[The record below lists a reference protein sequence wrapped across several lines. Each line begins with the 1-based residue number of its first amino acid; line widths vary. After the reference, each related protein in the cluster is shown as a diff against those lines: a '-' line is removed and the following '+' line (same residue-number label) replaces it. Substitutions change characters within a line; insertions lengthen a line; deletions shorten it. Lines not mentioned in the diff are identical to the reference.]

1 MEEEGGDIVID
12 LNDSSSSSSSSDAS
26 VGRFHS
32 DEDAA
37 QSMKEGRYRVLP
49 GATPLGKGEFSSVVV
64 AHDGHLDANVA
75 LKIVRADSRF
85 TDSTK
90 EEILRLREL
99 MTLRADAPD
108 YFTPLLDSFTFNEHV
123 VLVLPVYDGDLY
135 QHLKKKYISVGKV
148 VPLEVVRTAC
158 RNVLR
163 GLQVLHDTGF
173 VHSDLKLDNV
183 LVRTDSE
190 GSLSHVVLADFGAC
204 HPKGDAQDG
213 FAQTSCYRDPS
224 LVLGDTLQCKNDLWS
239 FAVGIFYEMLF
250 DCRQLFRCDDDQ
262 EYLRQVQNV
271 FGRFPTNMRRRVEGS
286 SPPRGVLLPPL
297 PALLARLVPEND
309 AVRETIVNVMLRC
322 CKYNMRQRASASSLL
337 RDPFFAQQ

>member
-1 MEEEGGDIVID
+1 MDIVIE
-12 LNDSSSSSSSSDAS
+12 LNDSSSSSSSDTSVS
-26 VGRFHS
+26 VGRFLHS
-32 DEDAA
+32 EDAA

-64 AHDGHLDANVA
+64 ARDTQLDANVA

-90 EEILRLREL
+90 DEIQCLREL
-99 MTLRADAPD
+99 MTLRTDAPD
-108 YFTPLLDSFTFNEHV
+108 YFTSLLDSFNFNEHV

-135 QHLKKKYISVGKV
+135 QHLKTKYISVGKV

-190 GSLSHVVLADFGAC
+190 GSISHVILADFGAC
-204 HPKGDAQDG
+204 HRENYAQDG

-224 LVLGDTLQCKNDLWS
+224 LVLGDTLHCKNDLWS

-250 DCRQLFRCDDDQ
+250 DCRQLFRRCDDDDQ
-262 EYLRQVQNV
+262 EYLRQIQDV
-271 FGRFPTNMRRRVEGS
+271 FGRFPTNMRRRIEGS
-286 SPPRGVLLPPL
+286 RAPRRAL
-297 PALLARLVPEND
+297 PALPKLLARLVPEND
-309 AVRETIVNVMLRC
+309 AVRETIVNVMRRC

-337 RDPFFAQQ
+337 RDPFFAPQ